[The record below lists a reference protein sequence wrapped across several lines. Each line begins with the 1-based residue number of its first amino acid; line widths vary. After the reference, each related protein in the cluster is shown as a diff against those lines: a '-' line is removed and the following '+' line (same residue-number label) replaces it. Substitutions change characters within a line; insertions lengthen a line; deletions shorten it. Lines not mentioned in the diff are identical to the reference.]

1 MVTDTPTA
9 LAMVTTLDK
18 PQRRRTQLPPPPG
31 GNGWWF
37 DGTGDDPQSLAVP
50 SWQFGTWL
58 GLGTLT
64 VLFAALSSA
73 YVVRIGGERLAFA
86 LPLTVWLSTLLLL
99 ANSAVLVLA
108 RRSVERKDQRFV
120 LWLWASFGVGVV
132 FLFSQLVTWQ
142 VLASQGLFLTTN
154 PHSSFFYVLTVVHG
168 LHVLGGLGALLRCW
182 YHLRHRS
189 SYQRLR
195 RAVGMTAT
203 YWHFVDAVWL
213 WIVALFVWTS
223 L

>member
-1 MVTDTPTA
+1 
-9 LAMVTTLDK
+9 MVTTLDK
-18 PQRRRTQLPPPPG
+18 PRRRTQLPPLPPGG
-31 GNGWWF
+31 GNGWW
-37 DGTGDDPQSLAVP
+37 DSSDDPQSLAVP

-86 LPLTVWLSTLLLL
+86 LPTTVWVSTVLLI
-99 ANSAVLVLA
+99 ANSIALIVA
-108 RRSVERKDQRFV
+108 RRAVERKDRRFV
-120 LWLWASFGVGVV
+120 GWLWASFGVGLA
-132 FLFSQLVTWQ
+132 FLFSQLVTWS
-142 VLASQGLFLTTN
+142 VLAGQGLFVTTN

-168 LHVLGGLGALLRCW
+168 AHVLGGLGALLRCW
-182 YHLRHRS
+182 YHVRRRS
-189 SYQRLR
+189 GYQRLR

-213 WIVALFVWTS
+213 WIVLLFVWTS

>member
-1 MVTDTPTA
+1 M
-9 LAMVTTLDK
+9 AMVTTVDK
-18 PQRRRTQLPPPPG
+18 PARRIILPPLPPN
-31 GNGWWF
+31 GNGWWN
-37 DGTGDDPQSLAVP
+37 DGDDPQSLAVP

-86 LPLTVWLSTLLLL
+86 LPATLWVSTALLV
-99 ANSAVLVLA
+99 ANSIALMLA
-108 RRSVERKDQRFV
+108 RRWLQRKDRRFV
-120 LWLWASFGVGVV
+120 WWLWVSLGIGVAFIV
-132 FLFSQLVTWQ
+132 SQLLTWQ
-142 VLASQGLFLTTN
+142 VLASQGLFLGTN
-154 PHSSFFYVLTVVHG
+154 PHSSFFYVITVVHAA
-168 LHVLGGLGALLRCW
+168 HVLGGLGGLV
-182 YHLRHRS
+182 RS
-189 SYQRLR
+189 LDHVRRRSPYRRLV

-213 WIVALFVWTS
+213 WIVVLFVWTS